1 MPRTVTRSV
10 ILNAPAEPVW
20 SAVKTPAAFRF
31 VSRGLVRIVGLAAR
45 ETPWRE
51 GETVRGLLV
60 IFNLLPVS
68 IHHLTVARIDEARR
82 ELHSDEHGGMIRR
95 WRHLIRVTPIDAVRC
110 RYEDIVEID
119 AGWMT
124 GIVVAFA
131 DWFYGVRQR
140 RWQVLAR
147 SLATPRA

>member
-10 ILNAPAEPVW
+10 ILDAPAELVW

-45 ETPWRE
+45 ESPWRE
-51 GETVRGLLV
+51 GETVRGLLL
-60 IFNLLPVS
+60 IFDLLPVS
-68 IHHLTVARIDEARR
+68 IHHLTVVRIDEGRR
-82 ELHSDEHGGMIRR
+82 ELHSDERGGMIHR
-95 WRHLIRVTPIDAVRC
+95 WRHIIRVTPIDAVRC
-110 RYEDIVEID
+110 RYEDSVEID

-131 DWFYGVRQR
+131 DWFYGLRQR

-147 SLATPRA
+147 SLAMPRT